1 MTTIDCTGKS
11 GFGKRKVKQFVDA
24 IRDDETIRFVFN
36 NETIATTTKQHIV
49 DDIMSCQRYKN
60 MLKDSDIA
68 YYTTDYIEL
77 KFNGQTF
84 NWWTATNDRLALFKS
99 FIDNTTIDDKQNE
112 KKEQIKKDDVLTKEN
127 QYFIG
132 IATLIDNE
140 LSNIH
145 HFKGKKKDCIDFI
158 NKDMIERYIDGMM
171 NVKVVI
177 NLAFDIDE
185 FNEAF
190 STDSVEKKNKY
201 KKNLELWYTL
211 EELEEIGAITLK

>member
-1 MTTIDCTGKS
+1 MVIRQIVANDEKGLTEKRISDFISLVKDDEKIECYINNDLFNMTTKERIIEDCFKYKFLYTIKN
-11 GFGKRKVKQFVDA
+11 
-24 IRDDETIRFVFN
+24 DDVF
-36 NETIATTTKQHIV
+36 
-49 DDIMSCQRYKN
+49 
-60 MLKDSDIA
+60 
-68 YYTTDYIEL
+68 EL
-77 KFNGQTF
+77 KTDSISFLFNGETF
-84 NWWTATNDRLALFKS
+84 LWWTKTNRRIEKLASYF
-99 FIDNTTIDDKQNE
+99 TE
-112 KKEQIKKDDVLTKEN
+112 KKIEKPIINTEKE
-127 QYFIG
+127 FSVG
-132 IATLIDNE
+132 LATLVDNE

-177 NLAFDIDE
+177 NLAFDINE

-190 STDSVEKKNKY
+190 STDSVEKKNEY